1 MIALMSMT
9 MSMAQQITHTIRR
22 GETLAS
28 IAQKYGI
35 TEAAIKQANPEA
47 SNMIYVG
54 MKLIIPPNTQTQK
67 SNQTTGN
74 VRQLENSQTTPLAT
88 PVQSKENA
96 TSTSKSSLEETVNS
110 FNIVYYSF
118 DGLKN
123 YGISDYFLRLNN
135 LSGEFNIRGNYFE
148 KYSNNNFDIGLNY
161 SFLLLEQESMR
172 LFLTLSIGPSIRN
185 QYVPDP
191 KYNEKTGKIIE
202 GSKEKWYI
210 DAYSNPRLIFQYKK
224 VLLSLGVFFWAPDL
238 KLDKD
243 KGFQTGAN
251 FAIGFDL

>member
-9 MSMAQQITHTIRR
+9 MSMAQQITHTIQR

-28 IAQKYGI
+28 IAQKYGV

-123 YGISDYFLRLNN
+123 YGLSGCLLRANN
-135 LSGEFNIRGNYFE
+135 LSYEFNSRGSFE
-148 KYSNNNFDIGLNY
+148 KYSNTNVDLGLNY

-172 LFLTLSIGPSIRN
+172 LFFTLSIGPSIRM
-185 QYVPDP
+185 QSVPDP
-191 KYNEKTGKIIE
+191 KYIEKTGKVIE